1 MQYSIIEVIH
11 LFHKIIL
18 LKNIYYKI
26 LIILHKELN
35 EKNNRIEFLIGKDK
49 MNSEKMNYI
58 QEKET
63 KNKEKINKL
72 KLKIKE
78 LTTLNE
84 DILN

>member
-1 MQYSIIEVIH
+1 
-11 LFHKIIL
+11 
-18 LKNIYYKI
+18 
-26 LIILHKELN
+26 
-35 EKNNRIEFLIGKDK
+35 

-58 QEKET
+58 QEKDT

>member
-1 MQYSIIEVIH
+1 
-11 LFHKIIL
+11 

-58 QEKET
+58 QEKDT

>member
-1 MQYSIIEVIH
+1 
-11 LFHKIIL
+11 
-18 LKNIYYKI
+18 
-26 LIILHKELN
+26 
-35 EKNNRIEFLIGKDK
+35 

-58 QEKET
+58 QEKDT

-84 DILN
+84 DILNKSLFINKNQNIDSQLNNLSKENSNLSKIIKKKINKT

>member
-1 MQYSIIEVIH
+1 MIH

-58 QEKET
+58 QEKDT